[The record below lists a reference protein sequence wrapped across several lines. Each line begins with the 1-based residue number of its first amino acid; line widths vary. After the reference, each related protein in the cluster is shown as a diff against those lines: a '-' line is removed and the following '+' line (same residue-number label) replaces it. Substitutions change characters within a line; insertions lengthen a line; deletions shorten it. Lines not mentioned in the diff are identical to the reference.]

1 MSKIANKPLE
11 ILSDVK
17 FNIKDNNISIE
28 GPKGKL
34 EFVKSDDIMIELKE
48 NIVKVSTKSELTAM
62 SGTTRSL
69 LSNMLTGVSKG
80 WEKKLTLVGVGYRAK
95 ADKTKLEL
103 VVGYSHP
110 VNFEIPDGITIETPS
125 QTEIVVTGIDKQ
137 KVGQVAADIRSVRP
151 PEPYKGK
158 GIKYSDEEIVKKEAK
173 KKVMKSSIKNKNS
186 QRLRRATKTRLK
198 ISDSGNH
205 RISVHRSIQ
214 HLYLQLIS
222 PKGDRVITTIS
233 TNQKDNKLKTNNIE
247 SAKGIGARMA
257 DYIKKAKISNV
268 AFDRSG
274 YRYHGRVKAVAE
286 ALRENGVKI

>member
-34 EFVKSDDIMIELKE
+34 EFIKSDDIMIELKE

-62 SGTTRSL
+62 SGTTRTL

-173 KKVMKSSIKNKNS
+173 KK
-186 QRLRRATKTRLK
+186 
-198 ISDSGNH
+198 
-205 RISVHRSIQ
+205 
-214 HLYLQLIS
+214 
-222 PKGDRVITTIS
+222 
-233 TNQKDNKLKTNNIE
+233 
-247 SAKGIGARMA
+247 
-257 DYIKKAKISNV
+257 
-268 AFDRSG
+268 
-274 YRYHGRVKAVAE
+274 
-286 ALRENGVKI
+286 

>member
-48 NIVKVSTKSELTAM
+48 NIVKVSTKSESTAM

-173 KKVMKSSIKNKNS
+173 KK
-186 QRLRRATKTRLK
+186 
-198 ISDSGNH
+198 
-205 RISVHRSIQ
+205 
-214 HLYLQLIS
+214 
-222 PKGDRVITTIS
+222 
-233 TNQKDNKLKTNNIE
+233 
-247 SAKGIGARMA
+247 
-257 DYIKKAKISNV
+257 
-268 AFDRSG
+268 
-274 YRYHGRVKAVAE
+274 
-286 ALRENGVKI
+286 

>member
-1 MSKIANKPLE
+1 MIAHKIMSKIANKPLE

-17 FNIKDNNISIE
+17 FNIKDNNISIA

-34 EFVKSDDIMIELKE
+34 EFVKSDDIMIELNE
-48 NIVKVSTKSELTAM
+48 NIVKVSSKSELTAM

-173 KKVMKSSIKNKNS
+173 KK
-186 QRLRRATKTRLK
+186 
-198 ISDSGNH
+198 
-205 RISVHRSIQ
+205 
-214 HLYLQLIS
+214 
-222 PKGDRVITTIS
+222 
-233 TNQKDNKLKTNNIE
+233 
-247 SAKGIGARMA
+247 
-257 DYIKKAKISNV
+257 
-268 AFDRSG
+268 
-274 YRYHGRVKAVAE
+274 
-286 ALRENGVKI
+286 